1 MKLET
6 QFHWIVLIVVLT
18 ACSAESTDLPTKPTF
33 NDATEPEISTVVSPI
48 ATVAP
53 IPTPTDIV
61 VVQPTLEEIKWAT
74 YIFGVGV
81 SFEYP
86 EDWIVRYSQEDSVEF
101 LGFPHLP
108 YNVRVD
114 VYHRPIKDKAIAD
127 PHTWVPNEGRY
138 EVLWERPISIEN
150 ADGLEFIWGIP
161 AENQIGGF
169 LIAIYYSELHELEVR
184 LSTDAASIPTES
196 DKFDVFEYMVE
207 SVRIAP

>member
-1 MKLET
+1 
-6 QFHWIVLIVVLT
+6 
-18 ACSAESTDLPTKPTF
+18 
-33 NDATEPEISTVVSPI
+33 
-48 ATVAP
+48 
-53 IPTPTDIV
+53 
-61 VVQPTLEEIKWAT
+61 
-74 YIFGVGV
+74 
-81 SFEYP
+81 
-86 EDWIVRYSQEDSVEF
+86 
-101 LGFPHLP
+101 
-108 YNVRVD
+108 VD